1 MLSAPFLA
9 TTYAISETGILP
21 LFFRIPWKSPISM
34 AMMCA
39 MMAAVGVAEAAL
51 PKVMVLVDE
60 KSLGTISTSEIEAMA
75 VKLLGEKEVET
86 VDQDMVQANLERVQ
100 KALKGAGDNRGAA
113 ALGREFG
120 ADVVLLGEAVVKPSA
135 RRIAE
140 SNLRAYQAAVTL
152 RAVRTDNAVNLAS
165 ASEDASVVALEDVAG
180 SAKALKAAG
189 KKALD
194 AIIPA
199 MLAKWEKTGGE
210 TAAKTKVNLDV
221 TVGGVD
227 QIWKLKAT
235 REKFKAMGKEIA
247 SVAQQSYAQGVAV
260 FRIVSLLPSEELAE
274 AVVMDPPPELK
285 IQVVEIKPGAL
296 SLRVVEAEPEA
307 DEEASE

>member
-1 MLSAPFLA
+1 MK
-9 TTYAISETGILP
+9 T
-21 LFFRIPWKSPISM
+21 ISM
-34 AMMCA
+34 AMTVAIACA
-39 MMAAVGVAEAAL
+39 MAAAVGVAEAAL

-247 SVAQQSYAQGVAV
+247 SVTQQSYAQGVAV

>member
-1 MLSAPFLA
+1 MK
-9 TTYAISETGILP
+9 T
-21 LFFRIPWKSPISM
+21 ISM
-34 AMMCA
+34 AMTVAIACA
-39 MMAAVGVAEAAL
+39 MAAVGVAEAAL

-86 VDQDMVQANLERVQ
+86 VNQDMVQANLERVQ

-221 TVGGVD
+221 TVGGVS

>member
-1 MLSAPFLA
+1 MKTL
-9 TTYAISETGILP
+9 T
-21 LFFRIPWKSPISM
+21 M

-39 MMAAVGVAEAAL
+39 MAAAVGVAEAAL

-274 AVVMDPPPELK
+274 AVVMDPPADLK
-285 IQVVEIKPGAL
+285 MQVVEIKPGTL

>member
-1 MLSAPFLA
+1 M
-9 TTYAISETGILP
+9 
-21 LFFRIPWKSPISM
+21 
-34 AMMCA
+34 
-39 MMAAVGVAEAAL
+39 
-51 PKVMVLVDE
+51 
-60 KSLGTISTSEIEAMA
+60 
-75 VKLLGEKEVET
+75 
-86 VDQDMVQANLERVQ
+86 
-100 KALKGAGDNRGAA
+100 
-113 ALGREFG
+113 
-120 ADVVLLGEAVVKPSA
+120 
-135 RRIAE
+135 
-140 SNLRAYQAAVTL
+140 
-152 RAVRTDNAVNLAS
+152 
-165 ASEDASVVALEDVAG
+165 
-180 SAKALKAAG
+180 
-189 KKALD
+189 
-194 AIIPA
+194 
-199 MLAKWEKTGGE
+199 
-210 TAAKTKVNLDV
+210 NLDV

>member
-1 MLSAPFLA
+1 MK
-9 TTYAISETGILP
+9 T
-21 LFFRIPWKSPISM
+21 ISM
-34 AMMCA
+34 AMTVAIACA
-39 MMAAVGVAEAAL
+39 MAAAVGVAEAAL

-296 SLRVVEAEPEA
+296 SLRVVEAQPEP
-307 DEEASE
+307 DEEEAE

>member
-1 MLSAPFLA
+1 MKTL
-9 TTYAISETGILP
+9 TVAI
-21 LFFRIPWKSPISM
+21 
-34 AMMCA
+34 ACA
-39 MMAAVGVAEAAL
+39 MAAAVGVAEAAL